1 MSARIL
7 LWVGAYVIPLTSV
20 SEKEI
25 GGIKGGSGYGR
36 LGFGRES
43 CERREGLENTF
54 PSLEVILC
62 IKEKISIER
71 IVKVVGM

>member
-25 GGIKGGSGYGR
+25 GGMKGGSGYGR
-36 LGFGRES
+36 LGGSEES
-43 CERREGLENTF
+43 RANAEKGSKICF
-54 PSLEVILC
+54 PRWKLFSV
-62 IKEKISIER
+62 
-71 IVKVVGM
+71 